1 MWLFQWSPI
10 TKACGADS
18 RSPADMEKAR
28 RGSTPMRRQ
37 DLLALLASW
46 PSWIDELPLQLRD
59 LVSKLSRRS
68 AVIWHWLWVTHICM
82 HACVHTC
89 AWTQTHHI
97 SMHADTYT
105 YTKNKEK
112 KRKRNKQMFSPVFLP
127 SGLIVSGPTFKVLV
141 NFELIFIY
149 NVRKMPKSML
159 TM

>member
-1 MWLFQWSPI
+1 MC
-10 TKACGADS
+10 AH
-18 RSPADMEKAR
+18 AR
-28 RGSTPMRRQ
+28 M
-37 DLLALLASW
+37 D
-46 PSWIDELPLQLRD
+46 
-59 LVSKLSRRS
+59 
-68 AVIWHWLWVTHICM
+68 TH
-82 HACVHTC
+82 
-89 AWTQTHHI
+89 TQTHHI